1 MNFVLII
8 AMVNIY
14 FDVYVLRTHTLLDI
28 TLNACFKPKYLV
40 MQHTERRERGT
51 LTLR

>member
-1 MNFVLII
+1 MNIVLII
-8 AMVNIY
+8 AMVNSCSDI
-14 FDVYVLRTHTLLDI
+14 YVLRTHTLLDI
-28 TLNACFKPKYLV
+28 TLNAFKPKYMV